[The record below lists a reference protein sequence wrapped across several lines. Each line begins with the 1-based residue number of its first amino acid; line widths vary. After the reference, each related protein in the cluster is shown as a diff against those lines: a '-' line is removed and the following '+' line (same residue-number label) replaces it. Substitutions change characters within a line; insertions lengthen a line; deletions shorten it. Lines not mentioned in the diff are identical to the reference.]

1 MNKIARI
8 LSYTLLP
15 ILLWGI
21 GNPILSAQMVLNP
34 KFDKKI
40 DNTIDRTIPTI
51 SCKVLKKKIDQSE
64 GSLYLLDARELGEYE
79 VSHLPNA
86 IHVGYD
92 NFKTRAVKNLS
103 KEATI
108 VIYCS
113 IGYRS
118 EKVGEKLK
126 DMGFRRVYNLYGG
139 IFEWSNRAYPLEDK
153 QTAKTK
159 KVHAY
164 NKDWGRWI
172 DKGDKVY

>member
-1 MNKIARI
+1 MNTRNKI
-8 LSYTLLP
+8 LSYILLP
-15 ILLWGI
+15 MLLWGI
-21 GNPILSAQMVLNP
+21 GNPILSAQMILNP
-34 KFDKKI
+34 KFDKKV

-51 SCKVLKKKIDQSE
+51 SCAILKKKIDQKE
-64 GSLYLLDARELGEYE
+64 RSLYLLDARELGEYE

-92 NFKTRAVKNLS
+92 DFKTTVVQQLPR
-103 KEATI
+103 EAI
-108 VIYCS
+108 LVIYCS

-126 DMGFRRVYNLYGG
+126 NMGFRHVYNLYGG
-139 IFEWSNRAYPLEDK
+139 VFEWSNRAYPLENK
-153 QTAKTK
+153 RSEKTT

-172 DKGDKVY
+172 DRGDKVY